1 MTSSNQLLR
10 RTLVLLERAGKEGK
24 APVWSVASELLGRPA
39 SLKVEV
45 NLGRISRMAKEG
57 EAIFVPGKVLGSG
70 LIDKKVTVGAFMF
83 SASARNKIL
92 ANGGEALSVDQFVKK
107 FPDGSGVKLVE

>member
-1 MTSSNQLLR
+1 MTSPNPVLR

-24 APVWSVASELLGRPA
+24 APVWSVASELLRRSA
-39 SLKVEV
+39 SSKVEV
-45 NLGRISRMAKEG
+45 NLGRISRVAKEG

-70 LIDKKVTVGAFMF
+70 LIDKKVTVGAFTF
-83 SASARNKIL
+83 STSAKSKIL
-92 ANGGEALSVDQFVKK
+92 ATGGSALTVDQFVKK

>member
-1 MTSSNQLLR
+1 VTSQNPLLR
-10 RTLVLLERAGKEGK
+10 RTVVLLERAGKEGK
-24 APVWSVASELLGRPA
+24 APVWSAASKLLNGPA

-45 NLGRISRMAKEG
+45 NLGRISRMAIEG

-83 SASARNKIL
+83 SASARSKI
-92 ANGGEALSVDQFVKK
+92 AAAGGSALTVDQFLKK